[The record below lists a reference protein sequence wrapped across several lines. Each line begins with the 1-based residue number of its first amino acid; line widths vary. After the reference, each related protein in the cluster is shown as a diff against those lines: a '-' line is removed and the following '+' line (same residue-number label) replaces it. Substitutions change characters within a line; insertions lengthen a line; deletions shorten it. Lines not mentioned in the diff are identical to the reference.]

1 MSEALVAAVQELLV
15 APLSSLPDDALVAE
29 LSAVFAVTQRL
40 TARVV
45 AQVGEAA
52 ARGIPARHGA
62 SSTRVWLADLLA
74 VSVRSAAGWVK
85 LADALPRQPVVGEA
99 LASGAL
105 NAEQAG
111 AIARLIGEL
120 PPEVGAAGKA
130 RAEQVL
136 TDLAV
141 GQRLRP
147 EVLAEHRRAVLEA
160 VAPEAAEERLRRELE
175 RANRSAFHRRA
186 FTLTPHGEGEYRLSG
201 VLDSAAAAYVR
212 AAIDPISAP
221 RSLLGRPPTTTDPAA
236 APEPTAGGSGS
247 AAGGSAA
254 AGLGSVAADSA
265 AAGPGWA
272 AVPGWAAG
280 GPGSAA
286 TGWAGGDLAGRLDGA
301 VDDAGRDTR
310 TAAARRADALTYLCA
325 QALMDG
331 NLPESGGE
339 RPQLVVTLSWEQL
352 RTKYG
357 YGILDTGDLLTPET
371 VRRLSCDAKIIPAVL
386 GGEGQILDVGRARRL
401 IDGSL
406 RRALVLRDRGCA
418 WPGCDRPPRWS
429 EGHHIVSWQ
438 DGGPTSLDNSVLL
451 CGYHHREIHRG
462 AWEVHINAHDRHPD
476 FIPPKHLDPLQRPR
490 RNNLHRRT

>member
-1 MSEALVAAVQELLV
+1 MVEDLLV
-15 APLSSLPDDALVAE
+15 APLSSLPDDALLAE
-29 LSAVFAVTQRL
+29 LSAVFTATQRL
-40 TARVV
+40 TARVA

-74 VSVRSAAGWVK
+74 VSIRSAAGLVK
-85 LADALPRQPVVGEA
+85 LADALPRRPAVGEA

-105 NAEQAG
+105 NAEQAA

-120 PPEVGAAGKA
+120 PPEVGATGKA
-130 RAEQVL
+130 RAERVL

-160 VAPEAAEERLRRELE
+160 VSPEAAEERLRRELE
-175 RANRSAFHRRA
+175 RANRSAFQRRG

-221 RSLLGRPPTTTDPAA
+221 RSLLGHPPTAPAPAA
-236 APEPTAGGSGS
+236 AAGGW
-247 AAGGSAA
+247 AGG
-254 AGLGSVAADSA
+254 GF
-265 AAGPGWA
+265 
-272 AVPGWAAG
+272 
-280 GPGSAA
+280 
-286 TGWAGGDLAGRLDGA
+286 GGDLAGRLDGM
-301 VDDAGRDTR
+301 VDEVGRDTR
-310 TAAARRADALTYLCA
+310 TAAARRADALTFLCA
-325 QALMDG
+325 QALAEGD
-331 NLPESGGE
+331 LPESGGE
-339 RPQLVVTLSWEQL
+339 RPQLVVMLSWEQL
-352 RTKYG
+352 RSKYG

-371 VRRLSCDAKIIPAVL
+371 VRRLACDAKIIPAVL

-401 IDGSL
+401 IDGPL

-418 WPGCDRPPRWS
+418 WPGCDRPPRWC
-429 EGHHIVSWQ
+429 EGHHVLSWQ

-451 CGYHHREIHRG
+451 CGHHHREIHRG
-462 AWEVHINAHDRHPD
+462 AWEVRINAHDRHPD
-476 FIPPKHLDPLQRPR
+476 FIPPKHLDPLQRAR
-490 RNNLHRRT
+490 RNNIHRRT